1 MWPTLFDTYLDRFK
15 AGAEELGRSWEGFH
29 QKITSVSNTVGADFG
44 HNTEVL
50 SEAVD
55 KLVTH
60 LTNSKRVAT

>member
-1 MWPTLFDTYLDRFK
+1 
-15 AGAEELGRSWEGFH
+15 
-29 QKITSVSNTVGADFG
+29 VSNTVGADFG

-60 LTNSKRVAT
+60 LTNGKRVAT